1 MISELISLFIN
12 FFYIGAFAFGGGYT
26 MIPLFQRMVEEHGW
40 MSIERF
46 TDMIA
51 VSQMT
56 PGPIAVNMATFIGF
70 QTAGVPGSFIATL
83 AVCMPSFILVIFLI
97 KFVMAFEK
105 NRFVIGVLG
114 VLRPVVAGLIAAA
127 AYLIAVNSPLVD
139 FEAYAASGHYQK
151 LFDPLSLCLAGAII
165 YAIYKFKKHPILYV
179 MIAGVVGAIWM

>member
-1 MISELISLFIN
+1 MISELITLFIN

-26 MIPLFQRMVEEHGW
+26 MIPMFQRMVEEQGW

-70 QTAGVPGSFIATL
+70 QTASVAGSLVATL
-83 AVCMPSFILVIFLI
+83 AVCMPSFILVIILI
-97 KFVMAFEK
+97 KFVMAFEE
-105 NRFVIGVLG
+105 NRYIVGVLN

-139 FEAYAASGHYQK
+139 FDSFEKSGQ
-151 LFDPLSLCLAGAII
+151 LLQLIDPLSAVLALGII
-165 YAIYKFKKHPILYV
+165 YAIYKFKKHPIMYV
-179 MIAGVVGAIWM
+179 LISGVVGAIWM